1 VDSEHS
7 PIGLSGTLS
16 MATRGADGPGEVS
29 VTMGGGTEHFIAYSE
44 KPLSKGTPV
53 VVLESRGART
63 VGVVELS

>member
-1 VDSEHS
+1 
-7 PIGLSGTLS
+7 